1 MWQYTYS
8 DELYHH
14 GVKGMKWGVRRT
26 PEQLG
31 YNKSDSSVTKRVK
44 RDYNEMS
51 NEQFAA
57 KYKVSKS
64 KYAKRVEKYGDP
76 YMNAPMARIAK
87 KLKSTDNKNPDKPQ
101 KDRNIPTDKSNH
113 RLALEDKFK
122 AAGLDPKQAEI
133 EADKRIKTEKAL
145 AVVGTLTITAAAA
158 YAAKNH
164 LQDKTDGVIKA
175 SETMQRIEFVGD
187 GQLHEVF
194 YAAKD
199 KSDKTKYTGMLGAN
213 RMRQIGQA
221 YTMDIGA
228 KEDIKL
234 AGRNK
239 CTEVFK
245 KLMAEDPE
253 GAARLADRNIHGGNE
268 AKGNIKKMYDNF
280 NSNIVNGGDSDPF
293 INKFFNTLKSE
304 GYGAVRDVN
313 DMKFSGYNAK
323 NPLIVFGQKDNVMV
337 KTVRELSVEEIGI
350 ALAKT
355 GARETRKNLGKQALA
370 TLPVASLTLY
380 ADAYRK
386 PKQKK
391 KKKRGDA
398 SGFNE
403 ST

>member
-1 MWQYTYS
+1 MWYYTYS
-8 DELYHH
+8 NELYHH
-14 GVKGMKWGVRRT
+14 GIKGMKWGVRRT

-31 YNKSDSSVTKRVK
+31 YNKSDSPVTKKVK

-57 KYKVSKS
+57 KYKVSKN

-76 YMNAPMARIAK
+76 YMNAPMAKLAK
-87 KLKSTDNKNPDKPQ
+87 KLNSTDDKS
-101 KDRNIPTDKSNH
+101 KSERNIPSDKSKH

-145 AVVGTLTITAAAA
+145 AVVGTLTVTAAAA
-158 YAAKNH
+158 YAANNH
-164 LQDKTDGVIKA
+164 LREKTDSVIKA

-213 RMRQIGQA
+213 RIKQIGQA

-228 KEDIKL
+228 KTDIKL

-245 KLMAEDPE
+245 KLMSEDPE
-253 GAARLADRNIHGGNE
+253 GAARLAERNIHGGNE

-280 NSNIVNGGDSDPF
+280 NSNIVNGADSDPF
-293 INKFFNTLKSE
+293 INKFFNALKSE

-337 KTVRELSVEEIGI
+337 KTVRELTKDEVGI
-350 ALAKT
+350 ALAKV
-355 GARETRKNLGKQALA
+355 GAKETSKNIGKQAIA
-370 TLPVASLTLY
+370 ALPVASLTLY

-391 KKKRGDA
+391 KKERGDA
-398 SGFNE
+398 SGFNG